1 MAGDSTKV
9 SYVLK
14 GTPIYSLAND
24 GTLECVTTWICYDNT
39 QDNTAFRW
47 LAFQDDVL
55 AWAGGVGDKWK
66 KPTVNSGAGG
76 QGQCMAFTDGTEFLV
91 GSVSVNPVN
100 RTHCEVTYTNL
111 QNNAVIKAI
120 GNASASI
127 DDVNQRTKTL
137 NYRVQVPLDSSGL
150 PDYDG
155 IDTHFMN
162 SGDHL
167 TQLGTSYLIE
177 SSSYTAE
184 SLTSYLLSFTLK
196 DMTTKQM
203 GIPSYSTDSYN
214 QKTAKTTWRVS
225 KATYESS
232 GYVKPVI
239 GADATAWLGL
249 TGNSGY
255 IVSGVEASN
264 IGVLGYNLEITAKHV
279 SKVFVKADV
288 NYEDQAYGDIREV
301 TLTYQTT
308 AQYKDDFLADNG
320 KEASAYGYS
329 GYTIKSVNRRQ
340 VGVNEWEVILRL
352 VDDNTGSWGL
362 SGGSQSTMTNACSI
376 SASDGHFILEPE
388 HVGWMPAVSG
398 VDYIQINDPP
408 KNTFTYTMDVTMLSD
423 AGWSMNDIVAS
434 IKGNR
439 QIGYSFIKYVN
450 TAEKQNVPIGE
461 WWMSDDPI
469 SIVLCDY
476 VYAQPNETDKD
487 NSTLKRVFKPWKA
500 SESSPIYPSKE
511 SLTDYPKIPGTELD
525 SPWLREYVKYPVPYM
540 SFQVTLNYRGTAQTV
555 LSKPFEDYYN
565 KAYKK
570 IKNKRFS
577 SYKGSGIST
586 TELKDNRGK
595 TWTAVTCSI
604 LALWDG
610 YYWSSTYDKGAVW
623 VEHN

>member
-14 GTPIYSLAND
+14 GTPVYSLAND

-76 QGQCMAFTDGTEFLV
+76 QGQCTAFTESTEFLV
-91 GSVSVNPVN
+91 GSVSVTPVN

-111 QNNAVIKAI
+111 QNNSVIKAI

-127 DDVNQRTKTL
+127 DEVNQRTKTL

-162 SGDHL
+162 SGDYLTHL
-167 TQLGTSYLIE
+167 GESYRIE

-203 GIPSYSTDSYN
+203 GITSYSTDSYN
-214 QKTAKTTWRVS
+214 QKTAKATWRVS

-232 GYVKPVI
+232 TYTKPAI

-255 IVSGVEASN
+255 IVSGVEANN

-340 VGVNEWEVILRL
+340 VGVNEWEVILRA
-352 VDDNTGSWGL
+352 VDDNTGSWGPT
-362 SGGSQSTMTNACSI
+362 GGSQSLMKSYCSI
-376 SASDGHFILEPE
+376 SSSDGKFILEPE
-388 HVGWMPAVSG
+388 HIGWMPAISG
-398 VDYIQINDPP
+398 IDYIKINDPP
-408 KNTFTYTMDVTMLSD
+408 KKTFPYTMDINQLKD
-423 AGWSMNDIVAS
+423 NGWSNESIVNA
-434 IKGNR
+434 IRNTHR
-439 QIGYSFIKYVN
+439 IGYSCIVGLDSIHKKWLEP
-450 TAEKQNVPIGE
+450 EKWAKTPLADVVALHMQ
-461 WWMSDDPI
+461 
-469 SIVLCDY
+469 DY
-476 VYAQPNETDKD
+476 VYAQPNEKNKNDTAIQ
-487 NSTLKRVFKPWKA
+487 RVFKEWKA
-500 SESSPIYPSKE
+500 SESAPIYPTKA
-511 SLTDYPKIPGTELD
+511 SLSNYPKVSGTPYDAPFEKKFI
-525 SPWLREYVKYPVPYM
+525 KYGVPYM
-540 SFQVTLNYRGTAQTV
+540 SFQVTLNYLGTAQTV
-555 LSKPFEDYYN
+555 LAKSFNNYY
-565 KAYKK
+565 KAACAK
-570 IKNKRFS
+570 IKNDRFT
-577 SYKGSGIST
+577 SYKSAGIST
-586 TELKDNRGK
+586 SEIKDNKGK
-595 TWTAVTCSI
+595 TWTAVTCTI
-604 LALWDG
+604 IALKYG
-610 YYWSSTYDKGAVW
+610 YWSSVYETGSW